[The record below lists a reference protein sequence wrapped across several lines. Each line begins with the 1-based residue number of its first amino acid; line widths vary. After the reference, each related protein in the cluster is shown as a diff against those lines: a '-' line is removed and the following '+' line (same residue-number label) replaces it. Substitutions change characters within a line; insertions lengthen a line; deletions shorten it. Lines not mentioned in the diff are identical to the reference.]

1 MGNWPFGHTYTVEV
15 DSQRNLAFC
24 GSGGGVFILDISDP
38 LNPVKI
44 CDKIRTRDFVW
55 SLVYEESTRRL
66 YIAAGKAGLEIWN
79 LADSLNPQKIGWC
92 KTYGEVHGVDILGD
106 YAYLAAGNA
115 GLRIISIAD
124 PSNPEEVGFYRSP
137 SGPLALS
144 ASESYIY
151 VANGE
156 VGLQIYSNS
165 PSGIDEEK
173 KKNRKFLKISKNL
186 FLGTTEVQVLNIE
199 LPITLGV
206 YDITGRVVEKSVI
219 YNSSP
224 VTVGIDLSSGVYFL
238 RVKGFKPEKIIK
250 LK

>member
-1 MGNWPFGHTYTVEV
+1 MRFVGNWPFGHTYTVEV

-124 PSNPEEVGFYRSP
+124 PSNPEEAGFFDTP
-137 SGPLALS
+137 DF
-144 ASESYIY
+144 SEG
-151 VANGE
+151 VT
-156 VGLQIYSNS
+156 V
-165 PSGIDEEK
+165 
-173 KKNRKFLKISKNL
+173 
-186 FLGTTEVQVLNIE
+186 LGTTEVQVLNIE